1 LVREYLSIEH
11 RDDLEHGCPSA
22 ALLDE
27 IGRCGDAT
35 RHAYTEGVLGLAD
48 EIASRLAPGDPQS
61 ARGQTLSLFSLLI
74 GTLQLSRALADRR
87 LADEVLE
94 RGIESALALLSGE

>member
-1 LVREYLSIEH
+1 MIEH
-11 RDDLEHGCPSA
+11 RDDPEHGCPST

-27 IGRCGDAT
+27 IGRCGEAT
-35 RHAYTEGVLGLAD
+35 KHAYTDGVLGLVD
-48 EIASRLAPGDPQS
+48 RSPPVSLPVILVGG
-61 ARGQTLSLFSLLI
+61 GQTFSLFALLI

-94 RGIESALALLSGE
+94 RDINALALLPGE